1 MTCTADWP
9 FRSQYLYARLELLQ
23 QEKDNGDKRHPEK
36 QDTLFS
42 KKTDSPRQ
50 KIDADVSKAFWIW
63 KMDTESLA
71 FCSKFIFPF
80 GFVTPLVDLWYFF
93 LPHPSPFFF
102 PSLFLPPTLG
112 FNPQSVVPLWA
123 LCMQLEQAVSYRLSN
138 IFHWSRYCFLKSKG
152 KYSFFFCLCRY
163 SAS

>member
-23 QEKDNGDKRHPEK
+23 QEKDNGDKRQPEK

-50 KIDADVSKAFWIW
+50 KIDADVSKAFWTW
-63 KMDTESLA
+63 KMYTESLA

-80 GFVTPLVDLWYFF
+80 GFVTPWIDLWYFF
-93 LPHPSPFFF
+93 LPHPSLFFSF
-102 PSLFLPPTLG
+102 STLG
-112 FNPQSVVPLWA
+112 FNPQCVVPLWA
-123 LCMQLEQAVSYRLSN
+123 LCMQLEQAVSYRLLN
-138 IFHWSRYCFLKSKG
+138 IFHWSRYCFLKIEG
-152 KYSFFFCLCRY
+152 KIFVLLLPLSL
-163 SAS
+163 